1 MARLLVPGA
10 AHLVTQGGK
19 RRQVGVAGLALALLA
34 VPAFAAAAPADQP
47 ASPHTL
53 ALAAGYK
60 AAFLCSGRW
69 NAGQDET
76 AIARDDLTGIYR
88 EYEPLIPALPAT
100 IDEAARTVSV
110 AFSNS
115 LPPRIAVWRPLL
127 GCAQLPVG
135 AGMAAVSQVPRLAPG
150 QVRPDLAAT
159 DAHDWPMGDARAE
172 QPQRD
177 RKQREALD
185 GLVQAA
191 FTPAYK
197 SARTTAVIVLKDG
210 KIIAEQ
216 YRDGWS
222 MHTPQRTWSV
232 AKSLTATLV
241 GRAVQMG
248 LVDVN
253 APANVPVWRAAGDP
267 RGAITLNQLLRM
279 NSGLWTAG
287 PGNRTDEAYLG
298 GATVQQTA
306 AAMPLEHAPGTHF
319 NYSNNDIMLA
329 AMSLSR
335 TLRRG
340 ALAFPFTELLWKA
353 GMTRTTPETD
363 WRGDFILSS
372 QVWMTARD
380 VARLALLYQ
389 NGGKAGGE
397 QLLPPDWP
405 AYVERA
411 DATQPVGRPE
421 GYGAGFWRWGGLGG
435 HDAVPGLPAG
445 TYTMN
450 GNRGQYAV
458 IVPGTGLI
466 VVRRGF
472 DHGGE
477 GFDMTRFA
485 ADVVAAMAR

>member
-1 MARLLVPGA
+1 MKRLLIA
-10 AHLVTQGGK
+10 AC
-19 RRQVGVAGLALALLA
+19 LLA
-34 VPAFAAAAPADQP
+34 APLAAQAQAAPDAPKD
-47 ASPHTL
+47 AHRL

-69 NAGQDET
+69 NAGQDAA
-76 AIARDDLTGIYR
+76 AITRDDLTGIYK
-88 EYEPLIPALPAT
+88 EYEPLIPALPTT
-100 IDEAARTVSV
+100 IDETAKTVSV
-110 AFSNS
+110 SFSAS
-115 LPPRIAVWRPLL
+115 LPPRMAVWRPLL
-127 GCAQLPVG
+127 GCAQLPIG
-135 AGMAAVSQVPRLAPG
+135 AGPDVAAKVPRLAPG
-150 QVRPDLAAT
+150 QARPDLAAT
-159 DAHDWPMGDARAE
+159 DAMAWPLGDAQAVQPLKNRRQRA
-172 QPQRD
+172 
-177 RKQREALD
+177 ALD
-185 GLVQAA
+185 AVVQAA

-197 SARTTAVIVLKDG
+197 SGRTTAVIVLKDG
-210 KIIAEQ
+210 KIIAER
-216 YRDGWS
+216 YRDGWTL
-222 MHTPQRTWSV
+222 HTPQRTWSV

-241 GRAVQMG
+241 GRAVQLG

-253 APANVPVWRAAGDP
+253 APARVPEWQAAGDP
-267 RGAITLNQLLRM
+267 RAAITMNQLLRM

-287 PGNRTDEAYLG
+287 PGNRTDDAYLG
-298 GATVQQTA
+298 GATVRQTA
-306 AAMPLEHAPGTHF
+306 ATMPLEHAPGTHF

-329 AMSLSR
+329 ALSLSR
-335 TLRRG
+335 TLKDG

-380 VARLALLYQ
+380 LARLALLYQ

-411 DATQPVGRPE
+411 DATQPTDRRE
-421 GYGAGFWRWGGLGG
+421 GYGAGFWRWSGIN
-435 HDAVPGLPAG
+435 GLPQG
-445 TYTMN
+445 TYAMN

-458 IVPGTGLI
+458 IVPQHAAGTGLI

-477 GFDMTRFA
+477 GFDMPRFT
-485 ADVVAAMAR
+485 ADVVAALK

>member
-1 MARLLVPGA
+1 MTRILVA
-10 AHLVTQGGK
+10 A
-19 RRQVGVAGLALALLA
+19 ALLA
-34 VPAFAAAAPADQP
+34 TPVAAQTAVD
-47 ASPHTL
+47 PHRL

-60 AAFLCSGRW
+60 AAFTCSGRW
-69 NAGQDET
+69 NAGQDEA
-76 AIARDDLTGIYR
+76 AIARGDLTGIYP
-88 EYEPLIPALPAT
+88 EYQPLVGGLTAV
-100 IDEAARTVSV
+100 IDDAQRTVSV
-110 AFSNS
+110 KFADD

-135 AGMAAVSQVPRLAPG
+135 ADPATATAIPRLTPTM
-150 QVRPDLAAT
+150 QPPDLARA
-159 DAHDWPMGDARAE
+159 DARAWPLGDVGAV
-172 QPQRD
+172 QPLKRAKD
-177 RKQREALD
+177 RAALD
-185 GLVQAA
+185 AVVATA
-191 FTPAYK
+191 FA
-197 SARTTAVIVLKDG
+197 SDRTTAVIVLKDG
-210 KIIAEQ
+210 KIIAER

-241 GRAVQMG
+241 GRAVQLG

-253 APANVPVWRAAGDP
+253 RPAPVPQWQGQGDP
-267 RGAITLNQLLRM
+267 RAAIRWNQLLRM

-298 GATVQQTA
+298 GASVAQTA
-306 AAMPLEHAPGTHF
+306 ATMPLEHAPGGHF

-329 AMSLSR
+329 ALALSR
-335 TLRRG
+335 TVARREGRHG
-340 ALAFPFTELLWKA
+340 ALAFPFTQLLWPL

-380 VARLALLYQ
+380 LARLALLYQ

-405 AYVERA
+405 NYVERA
-411 DATQPVGRPE
+411 DGAQPTNRPE

-435 HDAVPGLPAG
+435 HEAVPPLPAG
-445 TYTMN
+445 TYAMN

-458 IVPGTGLI
+458 LVPGGNII
-466 VVRRGF
+466 VIRRGF
-472 DHGGE
+472 DLPSAP
-477 GFDMTRFA
+477 FPMPRFA
-485 ADVVAAMAR
+485 ADVVNALDGVTK

>member
-1 MARLLVPGA
+1 MKPILIA
-10 AHLVTQGGK
+10 A
-19 RRQVGVAGLALALLA
+19 ALLA
-34 VPAFAAAAPADQP
+34 APVAAQTAAPAD
-47 ASPHTL
+47 PHRL

-69 NAGQDET
+69 NAGQDEA
-76 AIARDDLTGIYR
+76 AITRDDLTGIYR
-88 EYEPLIPALPAT
+88 EYEPLIPALPAK
-100 IDEAARTVSV
+100 IDETARTVSV
-110 AFSNS
+110 SFSAS

-127 GCAQLPVG
+127 GCAQLPIG
-135 AGMAAVSQVPRLAPG
+135 AGPEVAARVPRLAPG

-159 DAHDWPMGDARAE
+159 DAMAWPLGDAKAV
-172 QPQRD
+172 QPLKN
-177 RKQREALD
+177 RKQRAALD
-185 GLVQAA
+185 RLVQSA

-197 SARTTAVIVLKDG
+197 SGRTTAVIVLKDG
-210 KIIAEQ
+210 KIIAEA
-216 YRDGWS
+216 YRDGS
-222 MHTPQRTWSV
+222 TLHTPQRTWSV

-241 GRAVQMG
+241 GRAVQLG

-253 APANVPVWRAAGDP
+253 APARVPEWGARQESGGGDP
-267 RGAITLNQLLRM
+267 RSAITLNQLLRM

-287 PGNRTDEAYLG
+287 PGNRTDEVYLG
-298 GATVQQTA
+298 GATVRQTA
-306 AAMPLEHAPGTHF
+306 ATMPLEHAPGTHF

-329 AMSLSR
+329 ALSLSR
-335 TLRRG
+335 TLGQG
-340 ALAFPFTELLWKA
+340 ALAFPFTELLWKT

-380 VARLALLYQ
+380 LARLALLYQ
-389 NGGKAGGE
+389 NGGRLGGE

-411 DATQPVGRPE
+411 DATQPPNAGNGAP
-421 GYGAGFWRWGGLGG
+421 GYGAGFWRWGG
-435 HDAVPGLPAG
+435 VSGLPAG
-445 TYTMN
+445 TYAMN

-458 IVPGTGLI
+458 ILPKDAGTGLI

-477 GFDMTRFA
+477 GFDMPRFA
-485 ADVVAAMAR
+485 ADVVAALK

>member
-1 MARLLVPGA
+1 MKAVF
-10 AHLVTQGGK
+10 
-19 RRQVGVAGLALALLA
+19 LALALLA
-34 VPAFAAAAPADQP
+34 GPAAAAEDA
-47 ASPHTL
+47 HRL

-69 NAGQDET
+69 NAGQTEA
-76 AIARDDLTGIYR
+76 AIAADEFAGIYK

-100 IDEAARTVSV
+100 VDEGTRTVSV
-110 AFSNS
+110 KFADN

-135 AGMAAVSQVPRLAPG
+135 AGMDAARHVPRLAPG
-150 QVRPDLAAT
+150 HERPDLAVT
-159 DAHDWPMGDARAE
+159 DAHAWPMGDAGAVKPIRS
-172 QPQRD
+172 
-177 RKQREALD
+177 RKQRAALD
-185 GLVQAA
+185 AVVQAA
-191 FTPAYK
+191 FGAAYR
-197 SARTTAVIVLKDG
+197 SDRTTAVIVMQG
-210 KIIAEQ
+210 GQIVAEH
-216 YRDGWS
+216 YRPGWT

-253 APANVPVWRAAGDP
+253 KPALVPPWRAAGDP
-267 RGAITLNQLLRM
+267 RAAITWNQLLRM

-287 PGNRTDEAYLG
+287 PGNRTDEAYVG
-298 GATVQQTA
+298 GATVMQTA
-306 AAMPLEHAPGTHF
+306 ATMPLEYAPGTRF

-329 AMSLSR
+329 GLALSR

-340 ALAFPFTELLWKA
+340 ALAFPFTELLWKT

-380 VARLALLYQ
+380 LARLALLYR

-397 QLLPPDWP
+397 QLLPADWP
-405 AYVERA
+405 AFVERA
-411 DATQPVGRPE
+411 DGVQPEKGP
-421 GYGAGFWRWGGLGG
+421 GYGAGFWRWGGQ
-435 HDAVPGLPAG
+435 AGLPAG

-458 IVPGTGLI
+458 IVPAADII

-472 DHGGE
+472 DAAGA
-477 GFDMTRFA
+477 GFDMARFT
-485 ADVVAAMAR
+485 ADVLAAMPQSQRR

>member
-1 MARLLVPGA
+1 M
-10 AHLVTQGGK
+10 K
-19 RRQVGVAGLALALLA
+19 RYLIAVALLA
-34 VPAFAAAAPADQP
+34 APVLAQTAPADP
-47 ASPHTL
+47 PKDPHLL

-69 NAGQDET
+69 NAGQDEADIT
-76 AIARDDLTGIYR
+76 RDDLTGIYR

-110 AFSNS
+110 SFSNS
-115 LPPRIAVWRPLL
+115 LPPRVAVWRPLL

-135 AGMAAVSQVPRLAPG
+135 AVADAAALVPRLAPG
-150 QVRPDLAAT
+150 QARPDLAAT
-159 DAHDWPMGDARAE
+159 DAMAWPLGDAGAV
-172 QPQRD
+172 QPLKN

-185 GLVQAA
+185 RLVQTA

-197 SARTTAVIVLKDG
+197 SARTTSVIVMKDG
-210 KIIAEQ
+210 KIIAEA
-216 YRDGWS
+216 YRPGWT

-241 GRAVQMG
+241 GRAVQLG

-253 APANVPVWRAAGDP
+253 APARVPEWRAGQNSDGGDP
-267 RGAITLNQLLRM
+267 RAAITLNQLLRM
-279 NSGLWTAG
+279 NSGLWTEG
-287 PGNRTDEAYLG
+287 PGNRTDNVYVG
-298 GATVQQTA
+298 GATVRQTA
-306 AAMPLEHAPGTHF
+306 ATMPLEYAPGTHF

-329 AMSLSR
+329 ALSLSR

-380 VARLALLYQ
+380 LARLALLYQ
-389 NGGKAGGE
+389 NGGKAGGA

-421 GYGAGFWRWGGLGG
+421 GYGAGFWRWGGMN
-435 HDAVPGLPAG
+435 GLPEG
-445 TYTMN
+445 TYAMN
-450 GNRGQYAV
+450 GNRGQYAA

-466 VVRRGF
+466 IVRRGF

-477 GFDMTRFA
+477 GFDMPRFT
-485 ADVVAAMAR
+485 ADVVAALAPAR

>member
-1 MARLLVPGA
+1 MWRILMAA
-10 AHLVTQGGK
+10 AVL
-19 RRQVGVAGLALALLA
+19 
-34 VPAFAAAAPADQP
+34 AAPAQAANTP
-47 ASPHTL
+47 ADAPADPHRL

-69 NAGQDET
+69 NAGQDEA
-76 AIARDDLTGIYR
+76 AITRDDLTGIYR
-88 EYEPLIPALPAT
+88 EIEPLIPTLPAR
-100 IDEAARTVSV
+100 IDETARTVSV
-110 AFSNS
+110 SFSNT
-115 LPPRIAVWRPLL
+115 LPPRVAVWRPLL

-135 AGMAAVSQVPRLAPG
+135 ASPDAAAQVPRLAPG
-150 QVRPDLAAT
+150 QARPDLAAT
-159 DAHDWPMGDARAE
+159 DAMPWPLGDARAA
-172 QPQRD
+172 QPLKDRQQRA
-177 RKQREALD
+177 ALD
-185 GLVQAA
+185 RLVQAA
-191 FTPAYK
+191 FTPAYR

-210 KIIAEQ
+210 KIIAEH
-216 YRDGWS
+216 YRDGWT

-241 GRAVQMG
+241 GRAVQLG

-253 APANVPVWRAAGDP
+253 APARVPEWQMPGDP
-267 RGAITLNQLLRM
+267 RAAITLNQLLRM
-279 NSGLWTAG
+279 NSGLWTDG

-298 GATVQQTA
+298 GATVRQTSA
-306 AAMPLEHAPGTHF
+306 TMPLEYQPGTHF

-329 AMSLSR
+329 ALSLSR
-335 TLRRG
+335 SLRRG
-340 ALAFPFTELLWKA
+340 ALAFPFTELLWKT

-380 VARLALLYQ
+380 LARLALLYQ
-389 NGGKAGGE
+389 NGGKLGGE

-411 DATQPVGRPE
+411 DGPQPEGRAE

-435 HDAVPGLPAG
+435 GLNGLPQG
-445 TYTMN
+445 TYAMN

-472 DHGGE
+472 DHVGE
-477 GFDMTRFA
+477 GFDMPRFT
-485 ADVVAAMAR
+485 ADVVAALATAP